1 MICQQNSKLK
11 SPFVQS
17 PNSRCGYGWSC
28 MQTSV
33 DQFINFSLGHECT
46 KKGKT
51 EREKGNEQKH
61 QKRRE
66 KWGEDT
72 A

>member
-1 MICQQNSKLK
+1 
-11 SPFVQS
+11 
-17 PNSRCGYGWSC
+17 